1 LPLSTGGERLC
12 FDIMEML
19 ATARSLHTAQPT
31 PSICVTEA
39 DVDQLSRRN
48 FLDHIPLSNV
58 TNVVP
63 FTLIALCCSYVAQGT
78 LLAALL
84 ALNIAAVFGMHLISR
99 RLRKASSLAQSAF
112 WWRVYE
118 LAAFASGVLWAATML
133 PVIAT
138 LGHDIASMFVCVII
152 IVSVAV
158 TSMVVASQ
166 RRTVLSFLAGVM
178 LCLIPQ
184 TAAYL
189 AVIGPIPLVATIG
202 LGPALVGLAHAI
214 RKQERLMIRTQLE
227 NQQLAESLTEA
238 LAVAKLLA
246 SRDSLTGIYN
256 RRAFEELA
264 SGISGDEPDTPL
276 SLILLDLD
284 HFKSINDRHG
294 HGIGDSVLK
303 ETAQLIETTVGPFGV
318 VGRGD
323 GAVARWGG
331 EEFILLLRGATLE
344 QAAHLAETLRQGLA
358 ALCHPQWPEGLVVT
372 GSLGVARW
380 HEGMPLHLGIGLA
393 DTAMYQ
399 AKKAGRNQVSLSGE
413 APDVETAVMA

>member
-1 LPLSTGGERLC
+1 
-12 FDIMEML
+12 MEML
-19 ATARSLHTAQPT
+19 ATARSLRAAQPA
-31 PSICVTEA
+31 PSVRVTEA
-39 DVDQLSRRN
+39 DIDQLSQRN
-48 FLDHIPLSNV
+48 FLEHIALSNV

-63 FTLIALCCSYVAQGT
+63 FTLIGLCCSYIANGA
-78 LLAALL
+78 LLAAVL
-84 ALNIAAVFGMHLISR
+84 ALNVAAVLGMYLISR
-99 RLRKASSLAQSAF
+99 QLRQVTSLPQSAF

-118 LAAFASGVLWAATML
+118 VASFASGVLWAATML

-138 LGHDIASMFVCVII
+138 LGHDIAAMFVCVII

-166 RRTVLSFLAGVM
+166 WRTVLSFLAGVM
-178 LCLIPQ
+178 LSLIPQ
-184 TAAYL
+184 TLAYL

-227 NQQLAESLTEA
+227 NQQLAESLAEA
-238 LAVAKLLA
+238 LTVAEFLA
-246 SRDSLTGIYN
+246 SRDSLTGLYN
-256 RRAFEELA
+256 RRAFEDLA
-264 SGISGDEPDTPL
+264 LGIRADEPDTPL

-303 ETAQLIETTVGPFGV
+303 ETAQLIESTVGPLDV

-358 ALCHPQWPEGLVVT
+358 ALRNPQWPEGLVVT
-372 GSLGVARW
+372 GSLGVACWR
-380 HEGMPLHLGIGLA
+380 EGLPLHLAIGQA
-393 DTAMYQ
+393 DAAMYE
-399 AKKAGRNQVSLSGE
+399 AKKAGRNRVSLSGDGSV
-413 APDVETAVMA
+413 AAQAVVA

>member
-1 LPLSTGGERLC
+1 
-12 FDIMEML
+12 MEML
-19 ATARSLHTAQPT
+19 ATARSLRAAQPA
-31 PSICVTEA
+31 PRICVTEA
-39 DVDQLSRRN
+39 DIDQLSRRN

-84 ALNIAAVFGMHLISR
+84 ALNAAAVFGMYLVSR
-99 RLRKASSLAQSAF
+99 RLRKATSLAQSAF

-118 LAAFASGVLWAATML
+118 ITSFASGVLWAATML
-133 PVIAT
+133 PVVAT
-138 LGHDIASMFVCVII
+138 LGQDIASMFVCVII

-166 RRTVLSFLAGVM
+166 WRTVLSFLAGVM
-178 LCLIPQ
+178 LCLVPQ
-184 TAAYL
+184 TLAYL

-227 NQQLAESLTEA
+227 NQQLAESLSEA
-238 LAVAKLLA
+238 LAVAEFLA
-246 SRDSLTGIYN
+246 SRDSLTGLYN

-264 SGISGDEPDTPL
+264 LGISADEPGTPL

-303 ETAQLIETTVGPFGV
+303 ETAQLIKSTVGPLDV

-344 QAAHLAETLRQGLA
+344 QAAYIAETLRQGLA
-358 ALCHPQWPEGLVVT
+358 ALRDPRWAEDLVVT

-380 HEGMPLHLGIGLA
+380 HEGMPLHLAIGLA

-399 AKKAGRNQVSLSGE
+399 AKKAGRNQVSILGSDQVSEPVSCLATSAGTTS
-413 APDVETAVMA
+413 A

>member
-1 LPLSTGGERLC
+1 
-12 FDIMEML
+12 MEML
-19 ATARSLHTAQPT
+19 ATARSLRAAQPAQGAQ
-31 PSICVTEA
+31 VTEA
-39 DVDQLSRRN
+39 DIDQLSRRN
-48 FLDHIPLSNV
+48 FLEHIALSNV

-63 FTLIALCCSYVAQGT
+63 FTLIALCCSYVANGA

-84 ALNIAAVFGMHLISR
+84 AFNAAAVFGMYLVSR
-99 RLRKASSLAQSAF
+99 RLRKATSLQQSAF

-118 LAAFASGVLWAATML
+118 VASFASGVLWAATML
-133 PVIAT
+133 PVIAS

-166 RRTVLSFLAGVM
+166 WRTVLSFLAGVM

-184 TAAYL
+184 TVAHL
-189 AVIGPIPLVATIG
+189 AVLGPIPLVATIG
-202 LGPALVGLAHAI
+202 LGPALAGLAHAI
-214 RKQERLMIRTQLE
+214 RKQERLMVRTQLE

-238 LAVAKLLA
+238 LAVAEFLA
-246 SRDSLTGIYN
+246 SRDSLTGLYN

-264 SGISGDEPDTPL
+264 LGIRAEEPDTPL

-294 HGIGDSVLK
+294 HAIGDAVLK
-303 ETAQLIETTVGPFGV
+303 RTAHLIESTVGPLDV

-344 QAAHLAETLRQGLA
+344 QAAHIAETLRQGLA
-358 ALCHPQWPEGLVVT
+358 ALHNPQLPEGLVVT
-372 GSLGVARW
+372 GSLGVACWR
-380 HEGMPLHLGIGLA
+380 EGMPLHLGIGMA

-399 AKKAGRNQVSLSGE
+399 AKKAGRNRVSLMDEG
-413 APDVETAVMA
+413 AVATQAVVA